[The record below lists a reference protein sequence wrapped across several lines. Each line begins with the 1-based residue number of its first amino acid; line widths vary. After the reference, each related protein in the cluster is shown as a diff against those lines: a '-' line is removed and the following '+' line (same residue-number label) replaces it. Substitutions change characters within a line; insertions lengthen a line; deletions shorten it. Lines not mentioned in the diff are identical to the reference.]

1 MNSKLH
7 IVILEDNDDD
17 AELILRELKKT
28 GVSFESSRAEREK
41 EFCEELNKRP
51 DLVISDY
58 WLPEFDGLTALE
70 RTRARYPG
78 LPFIFVSGVMGEETA
93 VESLKCGA
101 TDYVLKN
108 RLNRLGPAVLRAL
121 AEVKAREH
129 ERLSTLIFDS
139 INEGLLVINLDGK
152 IVLANQASM
161 QITGKPPEQL
171 LNQDYEVLFSEFT
184 LKSMVDDV
192 LTTVDQKGYWQGLVE
207 RKQAENTLTSF
218 NTTISPILDE
228 SGRLKQYII
237 LTRDIS
243 EQMQF
248 EQERQRIQ
256 ENNAR
261 LNRLA
266 ALSAM
271 SAGIVHEIAQPL
283 NAIKVIAEGAVL
295 WLEKGGRLD
304 EDEILDN
311 YRGIAGQANK
321 IADIIQHMRS
331 FATTGKGGALQ
342 PCYLNTILENTLNLM
357 GRQLSSHGICVQLDI
372 QPDLPAVKGNANRIE
387 EVIINLLDNAR
398 QALDQVS
405 GREKYILCKTAAR
418 KGQVMMEIWDNA
430 TGINEEIQQQILD
443 PFFTTKQDGN
453 MGLGLSIVHSII
465 SRMDGSM
472 EISNNEQGGATFRLL
487 LPMMDMSKA
496 PDISRD

>member
-1 MNSKLH
+1 MNINPHVL
-7 IVILEDNDDD
+7 ILEDNPED

-28 GVSFESSRAEREK
+28 GLPMECSRVEREQ
-41 EFCEELNKRP
+41 EFCEALNKRP

-93 VESLKCGA
+93 VESLKRGA

-108 RLNRLGPAVLRAL
+108 RLERLGPAVLRAL

-139 INEGLLVINLDGK
+139 ITEGLLVNNLNGK
-152 IVLANQASM
+152 IVLANQASR
-161 QITGKPPEQL
+161 QITGKPPEEL
-171 LNQDYEVLFSEFT
+171 INQSYDVLFSEFT

-192 LTTVDQKGYWQGLVE
+192 LSTVDEKGYWQGMVE
-207 RKQAENTLTSF
+207 RARTENLVSSF

-228 SGRLKQYII
+228 NGRLKQYII

-243 EQMQF
+243 EQVQL

-256 ENNAR
+256 ESNAR

-295 WLEKGGRLD
+295 WLEQGGRL
-304 EDEILDN
+304 EADEILDN
-311 YRGIAGQANK
+311 YRGIAQQANK

-331 FATTGKGGALQ
+331 FATTGKGGALE
-342 PCYLNTILENTLNLM
+342 PCCLNTILENTLNLM
-357 GRQLSSHGICVQLDI
+357 GRQFASHGISVQLDI
-372 QPDLPAVKGNANRIE
+372 QADLPQVKGNANRLE

-398 QALDQVS
+398 QALDQIG
-405 GREKYILCKTAAR
+405 GREKYILCKTMSA
-418 KGQVMMEIWDNA
+418 KKKVIMEIADNA

-472 EISNNEQGGATFRLL
+472 EMSNNEQGGATFRLI
-487 LPMMDMSKA
+487 LPVIDK
-496 PDISRD
+496 